1 MQKIALE
8 LKWAVIFVVA
18 GLVWMLLEKLSGL
31 HSTRIEWHPVVTNF
45 FIVVAVAVYWLALKE
60 KRKSLGG
67 TIAFKQAFI
76 SGLIISLIVTVLTPL
91 WQYINLTIISPDYFK
106 NVTAYSVENKLMTAE
121 VAADYFSM
129 KNYIIQSTIFAPVA
143 GIITSLLVALI
154 VSRKKA
160 V

>member
-8 LKWAVIFVVA
+8 LKWAVVFVVA
-18 GLVWMLLEKLSGL
+18 GLVWMLLERLSGL

-67 TIAFKQAFI
+67 TITFKQAFF
-76 SGLIISLIVTVLTPL
+76 SGLLITLFVTLLTPI
-91 WQYINLTIISPDYFK
+91 WQYINCVIISPNYFK
-106 NVTAYSVENKLMTAE
+106 NVTAYSVEHKLMNAE
-121 VAADYFSM
+121 AAADYFSL

-143 GIITSLLVALI
+143 GIITSLLIALI

-160 V
+160 I

>member
-18 GLVWMLLEKLSGL
+18 GLIWMLLEKLSGL

-67 TIAFKQAFI
+67 TISFKQAFI
-76 SGLIISLIVTVLTPL
+76 SGLIISFIVTVLTPL
-91 WQYINLTIISPDYFK
+91 WQYINLNIISPGYFK

-129 KNYIIQSTIFAPVA
+129 KNYIIQSTIFAPIA